1 MLDRVLVVVDMQN
14 DFVYGPLGNEDC
26 RSAVKDVVDVIT
38 NGGFGLI
45 VVTMDTH
52 DEDYLSTQEGIRL
65 PVEHCIEGTEG
76 WELVPDV
83 ECALEESGAEV
94 VTVRKGVFGSVD
106 LPGIIA
112 SRCKEDAEVYF
123 VGVCTDICVVSNALI
138 LKAFFPEAPIAVD
151 SACCAGV
158 TPALHEAALE
168 TMKSCQI
175 DVI

>member
-26 RSAVKDVVDVIT
+26 RSAVRDVVDVIT

-94 VTVRKGVFGSVD
+94 VITAK
-106 LPGIIA
+106 
-112 SRCKEDAEVYF
+112 
-123 VGVCTDICVVSNALI
+123 
-138 LKAFFPEAPIAVD
+138 
-151 SACCAGV
+151 
-158 TPALHEAALE
+158 HEAFRMTHARPLRIFEDMTDSDIIGQVCSDHGINADLE
-168 TMKSCQI
+168 ETWSKSL
-175 DVI
+175 

>member
-1 MLDRVLVVVDMQN
+1 MLDRALVVVDMQN

-52 DEDYLSTQEGIRL
+52 DEGYLSTQEGIRL

-123 VGVCTDICVVSNALI
+123 VGVCTDICVVSNAVMLRSVC
-138 LKAFFPEAPIAVD
+138 PEMRLAVIS
-151 SACCAGV
+151 SACAGSSRQR
-158 TPALHEAALE
+158 HEAALD
-168 TMKSCQI
+168 TMRSCQI
-175 DVI
+175 DVV

>member
-26 RSAVKDVVDVIT
+26 RSAVKDVADVIA

-52 DEDYLSTQEGIRL
+52 GEDYLSTQEGIRL

-94 VTVRKGVFGSVD
+94 ITVRKGVFGSAD

-112 SRCKEDAEVYF
+112 SRCKEDAEAYF
-123 VGVCTDICVVSNALI
+123 VGVCTAICVVSNAVMLRSVC
-138 LKAFFPEAPIAVD
+138 PEMRISVISRA
-151 SACCAGV
+151 CAGSSRQR
-158 TPALHEAALE
+158 HEAALD
-168 TMKSCQI
+168 TMRSCQI
-175 DVI
+175 DVV